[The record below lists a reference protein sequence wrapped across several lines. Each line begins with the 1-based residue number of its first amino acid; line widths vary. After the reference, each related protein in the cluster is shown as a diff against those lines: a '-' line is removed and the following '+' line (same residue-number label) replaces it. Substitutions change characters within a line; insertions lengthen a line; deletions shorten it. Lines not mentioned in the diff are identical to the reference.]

1 MTTAVFFA
9 LEGTLLVREG
19 DGEDDESDD
28 EEDDGEESE
37 ADDWHVPDGAPFEL
51 ARERVT
57 AEEYVMV
64 GDDYEV
70 DVEGARA
77 AGFVPVHYEREGPN
91 FWETLLALV

>member
-1 MTTAVFFA
+1 VTA
-9 LEGTLLVREG
+9 
-19 DGEDDESDD
+19 
-28 EEDDGEESE
+28 EEAG
-37 ADDWHVPDGAPFEL
+37 AHKPDGAPFEL